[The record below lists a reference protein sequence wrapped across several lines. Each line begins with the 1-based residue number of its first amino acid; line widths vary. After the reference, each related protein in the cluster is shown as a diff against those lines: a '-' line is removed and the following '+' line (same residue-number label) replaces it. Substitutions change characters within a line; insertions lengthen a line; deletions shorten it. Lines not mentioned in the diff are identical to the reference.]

1 MNEPLWCGLSW
12 TGYSIVVEISLGIN
26 TDLAREILVGF
37 IKSEITRVG
46 LSRAVIGL
54 SGGIDSALSCVLAVE
69 ALGAENVLA
78 VRMPYRSSSK
88 DSLDHAQLL
97 IDHLGVQHVTIEITE
112 MVEPLFK
119 IDLKMSDMRKGN
131 IMARARMIVLYDQ
144 SEVFKGL
151 VVGTSNKSE
160 ILLGYSTLFGDS
172 ACSVNP
178 LGDVWKTHVFR
189 LAEQLGLP
197 AFLLHKPPSAD
208 LWAGQTD
215 AGELGFDYAEAD
227 PVLYWHH
234 EQGLDRA
241 ALVAAG
247 FAPAL
252 VDRVLLA
259 YRRSRFKWRPTV
271 VARTSASCVNVDR
284 ILPRNPER

>member
-1 MNEPLWCGLSW
+1 MRELPAVHAELLAGALAAFLAEELRASGLA
-12 TGYSIVVEISLGIN
+12 GYVV
-26 TDLAREILVGF
+26 
-37 IKSEITRVG
+37 
-46 LSRAVIGL
+46 GL
-54 SGGIDSALSCVLAVE
+54 SGGIDSAVA
-69 ALGAENVLA
+69 AALA
-78 VRMPYRSSSK
+78 VRAAGAGRVTALALPGPTSAPA
-88 DSLDHAQLL
+88 SLD
-97 IDHLGVQHVTIEITE
+97 D
-112 MVEPLFK
+112 
-119 IDLKMSDMRKGN
+119 
-131 IMARARMIVLYDQ
+131 ARAVAGSLGLALATFDLGAPARELAAVLAADGDRVRFGNLLARLRMIALFDRARQLPALVL
-144 SEVFKGL
+144 
-151 VVGTSNKSE
+151 GTSNKSE

-197 AFLLHKPPSAD
+197 AFLLDKPPSAD

-234 EQGLDRA
+234 EQGLDRE